1 MRSSLSSLIALSG
14 CVQYVRLEK
23 CETHGNGNDDD
34 DDYHDDETY
43 PILSYPIL
51 YCGVVVC
58 VLRAV
63 HTCRE
68 AVAPN
73 MSTDASPDM

>member
-14 CVQYVRLEK
+14 CVQYVRLEM
-23 CETHGNGNDDD
+23 CETHGNGNDGNDD
-34 DDYHDDETY
+34 DDNHDDETY
-43 PILSYPIL
+43 PIL
-51 YCGVVVC
+51 YCRVVVC